1 MLTRIKFCG
10 MTRRQDVQYAV
21 KLGVDALGF
30 VFVDKSVRNIDIN
43 TAMDLVRDVPPFV
56 IKVALFMN
64 AQIDDIENVIKHVK
78 PNLLQFH
85 GDEDETFCRQFNMSY
100 IKAVPMANL
109 LASTTATTFSL
120 EGFCECYQSATGF
133 ILDSHSPGQMGGSG
147 KKFTWTELPKNIKKP
162 IILAGGLTVSNVA
175 EAIRV
180 VRPYAVDVSS
190 GIEAGKGIKD
200 PVKMEQFIKEV
211 NRD

>member
-1 MLTRIKFCG
+1 MQTRIKFCG
-10 MTRRQDVQYAV
+10 LTRKQDVQHAV

-30 VFVDKSVRNIDIN
+30 VFVDKSVRNIDID
-43 TAMDLVRDVPPFV
+43 TAVDLIREVPPFV
-56 IKVALFMN
+56 IKVGLFMN
-64 AQIDDIENVIKHVK
+64 SRVADVENIIKYVK

-85 GDEDETFCRQFNMSY
+85 GDEDEMFCKQFNMPY
-100 IKAVPMANL
+100 IKAVPMA
-109 LASTTATTFSL
+109 STESL
-120 EGFCECYQSATGF
+120 EEFCEHYASATGF
-133 ILDSHSPGQMGGSG
+133 ILDSHAKGQMGGSG
-147 KKFTWTELPKNIKKP
+147 KRFVWNELPKNLKKP
-162 IILAGGLTVSNVA
+162 IVLAGGLTVSNVA
-175 EAIRV
+175 EAVRV